1 MKVAMVTSIL
11 LGALAHAVPVGAQ
24 HKHGDTTRMLGAAD
38 AAMSGPMSEN
48 AKRHMRTT
56 PTRRV
61 THEDSARALAVAEEL
76 RIALAKYAD
85 TAAAVADGFEMFM
98 PNVKEQR
105 VYHFTNRRN
114 ALLEAFRFDAARP
127 TSLIYRRGA
136 NGKLELIG
144 GMYTA
149 PRLMRTARL
158 DGRVPLSVAS
168 WHQHVNW
175 CVPPKS
181 QNERWLERR
190 GGAPLFGPESPI
202 ATRAECE
209 AVGGVFHPNVFG
221 WMIHSNVFLGSDLET
236 VFGHEH

>member
-1 MKVAMVTSIL
+1 MKLFVFGLPLV
-11 LGALAHAVPVGAQ
+11 ALASASVEAQ

-38 AAMSGPMSEN
+38 AAMSGPLSEN
-48 AKRHMRTT
+48 SRRHMRMT
-56 PTRRV
+56 PTRRP
-61 THEDSARALAVAEEL
+61 TDEDSALALAVAAEL
-76 RIALAKYAD
+76 RTALARYAD
-85 TAAAVADGFEMFM
+85 TTAAVADGYEMFM

-114 ALLEAFRFDAARP
+114 ALLEAFRFNPARP
-127 TSLIYRRGA
+127 TSLIYRKTA
-136 NGKLELIG
+136 SGKLELVG

-158 DGRVPLSVAS
+158 NGRVPLSIAG

-175 CVPPKS
+175 CVPEQS

-190 GGAPLFGPESPI
+190 GAAPLFGPESPI

-209 AVGGVFHPNVFG
+209 AVGGVFHANVFG
-221 WMIHSNVFLGSDLET
+221 WMIHANVFLGSDLAA
-236 VFGHEH
+236 VFGQEH

>member
-1 MKVAMVTSIL
+1 MKLFVCGFALVAIGAASSEAQRKHTS
-11 LGALAHAVPVGAQ
+11 
-24 HKHGDTTRMLGAAD
+24 DTTRILGAAD
-38 AAMSGPMSEN
+38 AAMSGPMSTN
-48 AKRHMRTT
+48 AKRHMRMT
-56 PTRRV
+56 PTRQATR
-61 THEDSARALAVAEEL
+61 EDSALALAVAAEL
-76 RIALAKYAD
+76 RDALARYTD
-85 TAAAVADGFEMFM
+85 TTAAVADGFEMFM

-114 ALLEAFRFDAARP
+114 ALLEAFRFDPARP
-127 TSLIYRRGA
+127 TSLIYRRAASGT
-136 NGKLELIG
+136 LELIG

-158 DGRVPLSVAS
+158 DGRVPLSIAS

-175 CVPPKS
+175 CVPEKS

-190 GGAPLFGPESPI
+190 NGAPLFGPESPI

-221 WMIHSNVFLGSDLET
+221 WMIHANVFLGSDLQT